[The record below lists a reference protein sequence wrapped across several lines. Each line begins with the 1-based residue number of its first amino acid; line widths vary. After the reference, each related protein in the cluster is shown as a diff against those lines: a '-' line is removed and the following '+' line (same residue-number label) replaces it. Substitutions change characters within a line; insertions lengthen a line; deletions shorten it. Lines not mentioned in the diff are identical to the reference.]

1 MTKKYSNFNF
11 FGWFFIAIF
20 ATLLSGCGGGGG
32 GKDPILGAP
41 VQPAIGGSAGTPGA
55 TSPTTTSTPTSPA
68 ATNILGTAAAFGAF
82 GGGAGVTNQ
91 GINTVVAGDLGSTA
105 ACTLITG
112 FHDSTGTVYTQTPLN
127 IGQVT
132 GTIDCGPPAPGTTQS
147 LAIATQAQSDARTAY
162 NYLQSLA
169 PGPSPGAGELG
180 NLTLAPGD
188 YTAAGGTFSITAG
201 DLTLDGQG
209 NSNATWV
216 FQMSSSL
223 TVGSPTLAPKILLI
237 NGAQAKNVFWAVGS
251 AATIAT
257 GSSMVGTIIS
267 NSGVTF
273 STAGTTIQT
282 NLIGRALSLVAS
294 VTMVNTTITLP

>member
-1 MTKKYSNFNF
+1 MNKAYFRFNPL
-11 FGWFFIAIF
+11 GWVVVAVF
-20 ATLLSGCGGGGG
+20 ATILSGCGGGSG
-32 GKDPILGAP
+32 GKDPILGSS
-41 VQPAIGGSAGTPGA
+41 VLPAASGSAGLPG
-55 TSPTTTSTPTSPA
+55 TTTSTNTTPSITSA
-68 ATNILGTAAAFGAF
+68 SILGTVAAFGAF

-91 GINTVVAGDLGSTA
+91 GINTTVAGNLGSTA

-127 IGQVT
+127 IGQIS
-132 GTIDCGPPAPGTTQS
+132 GTIDCGPPAPGTTQT

-162 NYLQSLA
+162 NYLQSLP

-188 YTAAGGTFSITAG
+188 YTAAGGAFSITAG

-209 NSNATWV
+209 NPNATWV
-216 FQMSSSL
+216 FQMPSSL
-223 TVGSPTLAPKILLI
+223 TVGSPTIAPKVVLI
-237 NGAQAKNVFWAVGS
+237 NGAQAKNVFWVVGS
-251 AATIAT
+251 SATIAT
-257 GSSMVGTIIS
+257 GSAMAGTIIS
-267 NSGVTF
+267 NSGITF

-282 NLIGRALSLVAS
+282 NLIGRALSLIAS